1 MQTTVHAYHFDIS
14 VQNEKAAWEALRAKL
29 AAWPHRMKSRS
40 TGDNY
45 HQTGRKLDGQTIT
58 LETAHLFNNQWNTG
72 PIEGVTNEG
81 LRVFDWAQDALFDY
95 RGDPNRTIKQGY
107 YLDQTPEMREIRRNT
122 VACGYCAKQEP
133 AAKGYVFCPHC
144 LDFEFLKEADLP
156 MTRML
161 PVEVDRFKTAQD
173 IAELRRLKSNRARKK
188 STKALPPDP
197 ENQNDDRAEWA
208 EAAIKAFIKVTRTD
222 RGDAL
227 ADLLCD
233 LMHWADRNDEEATG
247 NEEMQDF
254 DQALARARM
263 HYTEETMRSDDSPE
277 ETPIDPI
284 HAAKHYMDKSDDP
297 GHGPDS
303 ACEVCKFHLVHG

>member
-1 MQTTVHAYHFDIS
+1 MGSMEGNNMAKS
-14 VQNEKAAWEALRAKL
+14 KAARIKELEAIIGARVVSEANGATPRYDEDGKL
-29 AAWPHRMKSRS
+29 IEDIMTCGTCGTS
-40 TGDNY
+40 
-45 HQTGRKLDGQTIT
+45 
-58 LETAHLFNNQWNTG
+58 WN
-72 PIEGVTNEG
+72 
-81 LRVFDWAQDALFDY
+81 DALISE
-95 RGDPNRTIKQGY
+95 RTP
-107 YLDQTPEMREIRRNT
+107 TPSAR
-122 VACGYCAKQEP
+122 
-133 AAKGYVFCPHC
+133 CPYEYEH
-144 LDFEFLKEADLP
+144 
-156 MTRML
+156 
-161 PVEVDRFKTAQD
+161 QD